1 MTSYRLVLLP
11 EDALPE
17 RTGYVFCANEAAA
30 REAAEAL
37 LRNNQ
42 GYASV
47 EVFLDDRRLFS
58 VTR

>member
-1 MTSYRLVLLP
+1 MNSYRLVLVAQG
-11 EDALPE
+11 DLPE
-17 RTGYVFCANEAAA
+17 RTGYVFCASDAAA

-42 GYASV
+42 GYVSV
-47 EVFLDDRRLFS
+47 EVFLDDKPVCE

>member
-17 RTGYVFCANEAAA
+17 RTGYVFCANDAAA

-42 GYASV
+42 GYAAV
-47 EVFLDDRRLFS
+47 EVFLEDQRLFAI
-58 VTR
+58 RR